1 MGNVSRYNTLRSQL
15 LRVELDLAQVR
26 RAFYVDGVK
35 CPQDVRATLE
45 ERHAALKLELFDLK
59 PQVAERRKV
68 ARALRG
74 NEFLARL
81 IEKCDQ
87 GGRNDWV
94 DAARQEAAAWA
105 ESQGLSDACNA
116 RV

>member
-26 RAFYVDGVK
+26 RAFYVDGVR

-45 ERHAALKLELFDLK
+45 ERRAALKLEIYELK
-59 PQVAERRKV
+59 PQVAERRNA
-68 ARALRG
+68 ARAAKG

-81 IEKCDQ
+81 IEKCEQ
-87 GGRNDWV
+87 GGHNDWV
-94 DAARQEAAAWA
+94 DAARQEAAAWVV
-105 ESQGLSDACNA
+105 SQGLSDACNV